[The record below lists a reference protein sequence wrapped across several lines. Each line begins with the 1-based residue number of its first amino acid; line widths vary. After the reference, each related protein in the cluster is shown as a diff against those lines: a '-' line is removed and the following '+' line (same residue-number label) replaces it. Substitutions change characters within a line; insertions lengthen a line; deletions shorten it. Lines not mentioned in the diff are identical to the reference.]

1 MATFPTKIQE
11 LEQKLARVLALILP
25 LSALIFA
32 LNLPVY
38 MDFIFYREQFLIA
51 FASLA
56 CTFVFLSDINVSHAL
71 VNKCFDNVFRRFAVL
86 ACVTYG
92 GYATIYYESILFMIG
107 FITWD
112 KVLVASLGTFLLLEA
127 LRRCTGYVLI
137 ILGIT
142 ALCLPLILS
151 SISDGGWVR
160 PIPVDRMLTL
170 IYFGQGG
177 IHGIPIAVAAT
188 IVSVFIIFGR
198 GLIMAGGGDAIRSIS
213 SYFVGSDGGAHKIAV
228 VASGLFGS
236 LSGSAS
242 ANVAT
247 TGVMTI
253 PLMKNQGIPSHR
265 AAAIEAV
272 ASTGGL
278 ILPPIMA
285 ATGFLIAEYLAI
297 PYSEVAIA
305 ALVPGL
311 MFYGCIFLY
320 CHYAHRDMPRG
331 KADNTESV
339 KTARKPKQLLWEL
352 APFLVPITVLIILL
366 FGFYQSAEVS
376 AVAGIVAALCV
387 GYANGRI
394 QLSSVFGK
402 LLTDATPQIVE
413 ITIICGCAGI
423 IIGVLGITGIGA
435 SLSRLILQIAEGNLW
450 IVIFVSALACIVMGM
465 GVPVTATYVI
475 VIGLIA
481 PALTSFDVHPLAAH
495 LFVFYFGTLSFL
507 TPPVCL
513 SIFVASNLANS
524 KIGQTVIEAL
534 KIATPA
540 YLLPL
545 LFVLEPGL
553 IGVGT
558 AEHVAYVITLT
569 MIGLGALTIVLL
581 PLRVKLW
588 NRSVVFTRSTAAV
601 ISILSLGAVIS

>member
-1 MATFPTKIQE
+1 MKMQG
-11 LEQKLARVLALILP
+11 LEQRLVQTLAFFIP
-25 LSALIFA
+25 LSALIYA
-32 LNLPVY
+32 LNIPIYLNFV
-38 MDFIFYREQFLIA
+38 FYREQFLIA

-56 CTFVFLSDINVSHAL
+56 CAFVFLSNTNISHVL
-71 VNKCFDNVFRRFAVL
+71 VNEYFDQIFRRFAAL
-86 ACVTYG
+86 ICISYG
-92 GYATIYYESILFMIG
+92 GYGTVYYESILFMIG

-112 KVLVASLGTFLLLEA
+112 KVLVASLGIFFLLEA
-127 LRRCTGYVLI
+127 LRRCTGYVLVV
-137 ILGIT
+137 LGIT
-142 ALCLPLILS
+142 ALCLPLILG
-151 SISDGGWVR
+151 SISDGEWVR
-160 PIPVDRMLTL
+160 TIPLDRMLTL
-170 IYFGQGG
+170 IFFGQGG

-198 GLIMAGGGDAIRSIS
+198 GLIMAGGGDSIRSIS
-213 SYFVGSDGGAHKIAV
+213 GYLVGRDGGGDKVAV

-253 PLMKNQGIPSHR
+253 PLMQSQGIPSHR

-305 ALVPGL
+305 AVVPGL
-311 MFYGCIFLY
+311 LFYGCIFLY
-320 CHYAHRDMPRG
+320 CHYAHLYVPKVD
-331 KADNTESV
+331 ADNVGSN
-339 KTARKPKQLLWEL
+339 KTTLSTKRLFWDL
-352 APFLVPITVLIILL
+352 APFFVPITVLIVLL
-366 FGFYQSAEVS
+366 FAFYQSAEIS
-376 AVAGIVAALCV
+376 AVGGIMAALGV

-394 QLSSVFGK
+394 RLSVIFGK
-402 LLTDATPQIVE
+402 LFRDAAPQIVE

-435 SLSRLILQIAEGNLW
+435 SLSRLILQIAGNNLW
-450 IVIFVSALACIVMGM
+450 IVTIVSALACIILGM

-475 VIGLIA
+475 VIGLVA
-481 PALTSFDVHPLAAH
+481 PALISFDVHPLAAH

-513 SIFVASNLANS
+513 SVFVAANLAHS
-524 KIGQTVIEAL
+524 KIGPTVIEAL
-534 KIATPA
+534 KIAAPA

-545 LFVLEPGL
+545 LFVMEPGL
-553 IGVGT
+553 IGVGSF
-558 AEHVAYVITLT
+558 EHVAFVITLT
-569 MIGLGALTIVLL
+569 IIGLGALTVMLL
-581 PLRVKLW
+581 PVKVRLW
-588 NRSVVFTRSTAAV
+588 NQPVVVTRLAAALV
-601 ISILSLGAVIS
+601 AALSLGAVIS

>member
-1 MATFPTKIQE
+1 MKMQG
-11 LEQKLARVLALILP
+11 LEQRLVQTLAFFLP
-25 LSALIFA
+25 LSALIYA
-32 LNLPVY
+32 LNIPIYLN
-38 MDFIFYREQFLIA
+38 FIFYREQFLIA
-51 FASLA
+51 FASLSCA
-56 CTFVFLSDINVSHAL
+56 FVFLSDTNVSHVL
-71 VNKCFDNVFRRFAVL
+71 INKHFDHIFRRFAAL
-86 ACVTYG
+86 ACVSYG
-92 GYATIYYESILFMIG
+92 GYGAVYYESILFMIG

-112 KVLVASLGTFLLLEA
+112 KVLAASLGIFFLLEA
-127 LRRCTGYVLI
+127 LRRCTGYVLV
-137 ILGIT
+137 ILGLA
-142 ALCLPLILS
+142 ALCLPAILS

-160 PIPVDRMLTL
+160 NIPLDRMLTL
-170 IYFGQGG
+170 VFFGQGG

-198 GLIMAGGGDAIRSIS
+198 GLIIAGGGDSIRSIS
-213 SYFVGSDGGAHKIAV
+213 SYLVGRNGGGDKVAI

-253 PLMKNQGIPSHR
+253 PLMRAQGIPSHR

-297 PYSEVAIA
+297 PYSEVAVA
-305 ALVPGL
+305 AVVPGL
-311 MFYGCIFLY
+311 LFYGCVFLY
-320 CHYAHRDMPRG
+320 CHYAHLSIP
-331 KADNTESV
+331 KVHADNLEPS
-339 KTARKPKQLLWEL
+339 KTTPGAKQLLWDL
-352 APFLVPITVLIILL
+352 APFFVPITVLIMLL
-366 FGFYQSAEVS
+366 FAFYQSAEVS
-376 AVAGIVAALCV
+376 AVGGIIAALSV

-394 QLSSVFGK
+394 KLSAIFGK
-402 LLTDATPQIVE
+402 LLRDAAPQIVE

-435 SLSRLILQIAEGNLW
+435 SLSRLILEIAGNSLW
-450 IVIFVSALACIVMGM
+450 IVTFVSALVCIILGM

-475 VIGLIA
+475 AIGLVA
-481 PALTSFDVHPLAAH
+481 PALVSFDVHPLAAH

-513 SIFVASNLANS
+513 SVFVAANLAKS
-524 KIGQTVIEAL
+524 KIGATVIEAL
-534 KIATPA
+534 KIALPA

-553 IGVGT
+553 IGVGSF
-558 AEHVAYVITLT
+558 EHVAFVLTLT
-569 MIGLGALTIVLL
+569 TIGLGALTIMLL
-581 PLRVKLW
+581 PLKVRLW
-588 NRSVVFTRSTAAV
+588 NQPVVLTRLTAAGV
-601 ISILSLGAVIS
+601 ATLSLGTLIS